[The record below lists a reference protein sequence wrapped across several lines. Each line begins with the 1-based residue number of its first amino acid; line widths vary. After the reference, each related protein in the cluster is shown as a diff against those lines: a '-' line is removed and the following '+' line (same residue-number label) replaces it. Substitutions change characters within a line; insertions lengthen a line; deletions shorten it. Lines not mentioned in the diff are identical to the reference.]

1 MSIGK
6 MDSFLFVSDYEEEWQ
21 MDRDLNTNR
30 CWTQRVL
37 SVDTIVEPLNEFYGS
52 TKIWG
57 RFP

>member
-30 CWTQRVL
+30 CWPMFITMTFQI
-37 SVDTIVEPLNEFYGS
+37 SP
-52 TKIWG
+52 K
-57 RFP
+57 